1 MTYRSATRWW
11 RSASTIHRSRTTS
24 YSAIRVITW
33 LSESEAFSV
42 IDGTESLIS
51 LRSSWSGSL
60 NLRNLWMNK
69 IQRMDVRWVVCSSY
83 SGLYAFLAVCL
94 CSQCASVMSVPK
106 ECVTNCL
113 TDDGM
118 RSCLDLII
126 ITSTLMAVTVLCS
139 FGFPSVSF
147 VIMSTGIEDFGK
159 SYWSHNEA
167 SGALD
172 KPSGLFFATVEWNA
186 T

>member
-1 MTYRSATRWW
+1 MKDSTLQTT
-11 RSASTIHRSRTTS
+11 ASDSRQSSTMSSSMCSGSSSSKSTNGESS
-24 YSAIRVITW
+24 YPISSVTQ
-33 LSESEAFSV
+33 AFSV

-51 LRSSWSGSL
+51 LRSSWSGSI
-60 NLRNLWMNK
+60 NLRILWMNK
-69 IQRMDVRWVVCSSY
+69 IQRMDVSWVVCSSY
-83 SGLYAFLAVCL
+83 SGL
-94 CSQCASVMSVPK
+94 CASVMSVPK

-118 RSCLDLII
+118 RSYLDLII
-126 ITSTLMAVTVLCS
+126 ITSTLLAVTVLCS
-139 FGFPSVSF
+139 FAFPSVSF
-147 VIMSTGIEDFGK
+147 VIMSVGIEDFGK